1 MTEWSSDFPNQPQ
14 SEVPK
19 AVLNSLRKLP
29 GASGS
34 LPRRLSAF
42 LPRFDRSLH
51 ALGRELPANLFA
63 LVMAFS
69 LILAMMVTSAQ
80 ICSSQDTPAPSTTD
94 KDLAT
99 QNQAQKRADSSTQPS
114 GQERMFGFVPAYGMV
129 EVGRQPPPLTSGQKL
144 KLSVQ
149 YLNPYTFL
157 FVAAEAGV
165 NQARNHPEE
174 YGQGAE
180 GYGKRYGA
188 GFADGLT
195 DGIFVTGVYP
205 SLLRQDPRYYRLS
218 DGGFSHRVGYALTR
232 ILVTRQDS
240 GRKAFNFSEVL
251 GSFSSAA
258 LAVTYYPK
266 SERDFSDVA
275 ERAGVQFAFDAGFNL
290 LKEFYPEIER
300 KFFRKKR
307 KQ

>member
-1 MTEWSSDFPNQPQ
+1 MTSSANQL
-14 SEVPK
+14 K
-19 AVLNSLRKLP
+19 DLKTT
-29 GASGS
+29 GASG
-34 LPRRLSAF
+34 LLARRLKACLSQF
-42 LPRFDRSLH
+42 NRSLH
-51 ALGRELPANLFA
+51 DPDRDLPASLAA
-63 LVMAFS
+63 LVIALPLCLTM
-69 LILAMMVTSAQ
+69 IVTGAPICHAQ
-80 ICSSQDTPAPSTTD
+80 DAAPPPAPD
-94 KDLAT
+94 KDHAHPS
-99 QNQAQKRADSSTQPS
+99 QAQKRADSSTQPS
-114 GQERMFGFVPAYGMV
+114 GQGRMFGIMPAYGIV
-129 EVGRQPPPLTSGQKL
+129 EVGMQPPPLTSGQKF
-144 KLSVQ
+144 KLAVQ
-149 YLNPYTFL
+149 YLNPYTFA

-165 NQARNHPEE
+165 NQARNSPRE

-205 SLLRQDPRYYRLS
+205 SLLRQDPRYYRLG
-218 DGGFSHRVGYALTR
+218 DGGFSHRTGYAVSR

-240 GRKAFNFSEVL
+240 GRKAFNFSEIL

-266 SERDFSDVA
+266 SQRDFPDVA
-275 ERAGVQFAFDAGFNL
+275 ERAGVQFAFDAGFNV

-307 KQ
+307 KP